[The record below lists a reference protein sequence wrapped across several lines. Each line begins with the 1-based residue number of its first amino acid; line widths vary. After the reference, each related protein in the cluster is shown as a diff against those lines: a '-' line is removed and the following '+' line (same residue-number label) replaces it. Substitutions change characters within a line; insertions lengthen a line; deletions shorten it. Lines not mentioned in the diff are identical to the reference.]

1 MAKTIG
7 QLTQATTLASGDEF
21 IIEQSG
27 LTKRVAA
34 SVVRG
39 GLVNADVDAAA
50 AIAFS
55 KLAALDSAN
64 LLVGNGSNVATKVAV
79 TGDVTISNAGV
90 TAIGSAKVTPTMLTQ
105 PLTLATSQATTSGTS
120 IDFTGIPSWA
130 KRITVMFDGVS
141 TNGTSPVSLQLGDS
155 GGVETAGYSGFG
167 TMIAGSG
174 TAANIVASTA
184 NTVGF
189 NLSSSSLASDSTIGI
204 ATILNFSGNTWAFA
218 SNVQRQTST
227 TSVGNGSKTLS
238 ATLDRIRLTTVNG
251 TDTFDAGSINIMYEG

>member
-7 QLTQATTLASGDEF
+7 QLTQATTLAGADEF

-55 KLAALDSAN
+55 KLASLDSAN
-64 LLVGNGSNVATKVAV
+64 ILVGNGSNVATKVAV

-90 TAIGSAKVTPTMLTQ
+90 TAIGSAKVTPTMLSQ

-130 KRITVMFDGVS
+130 KRITVLLNGVS
-141 TNGTSPVSLQLGDS
+141 TNGTSNPLIQIGAGSVANS
-155 GGVETAGYSGFG
+155 GYNGFSAAAVAGSATAAGTYTSGFG
-167 TMIAGSG
+167 ILSGSAGHALYGTMTLLHVGS
-174 TAANIVASTA
+174 NVW
-184 NTVGF
+184 
-189 NLSSSSLASDSTIGI
+189 LASHVVGIGP
-204 ATILNFSGNTWAFA
+204 SGN
-218 SNVQRQTST
+218 VL
-227 TSVGNGSKTLS
+227 VGGGGNLTLS
-238 ATLDRIRLTTVNG
+238 GALDRIRLTTVNG
-251 TDTFDAGSINIMYEG
+251 TDTFDAGSANIMYEG

>member
-21 IIEQSG
+21 VIEQSG

-39 GLVNADVDAAA
+39 GLVNADIDAAA

-64 LLVGNGSNVATKVAV
+64 ILVGNGSNVATKVAV

-130 KRITVMFDGVS
+130 KRVTVMFNGVS
-141 TNGTSPVSLQLGDS
+141 TNGSADYLVQIGAGSVATSGYVSLGNDVNS
-155 GGVETAGYSGFG
+155 SNGTAGVTSTAGFLVRG
-167 TMIAGSG
+167 DNTNIAIYGHMLLTSAGS
-174 TAANIVASTA
+174 NIWVASHAARISVT
-184 NTVGF
+184 N
-189 NLSSSSLASDSTIGI
+189 SSFG
-204 ATILNFSGNTWAFA
+204 GG
-218 SNVQRQTST
+218 
-227 TSVGNGSKTLS
+227 SVTLS
-238 ATLDRIRLTTVNG
+238 GSLDRVRLTTSNG
-251 TDTFDAGSINIMYEG
+251 TDTFDAGSVNIMYEG